1 MAILVTGGLGY
12 IGSHVVK
19 MLKEQGEE
27 VVIVD
32 FTDWKL
38 WASSGCVSFKIDICS
53 KARLRDIFNE
63 YNIEAVV
70 HLAAY
75 ADVEDSIFNPHKY
88 YVNNVAKSLA
98 LIEVM
103 MDFECNKFIFSSSA
117 AVYGDPQTIP
127 MCENHRRQPVNP
139 YGASKLML
147 EDILEVYREIYK
159 FRSISF
165 RYFNAAGADPGHKI
179 GEAHEP
185 EHHIIPLLLQDAPVK
200 IFGSDWNTPD
210 GTCIR
215 DFVHVNDIAQAHVL
229 ALQALRGGSIGRVY
243 NIGSG
248 TGYSI
253 LQLIEAVEK
262 VTGKKVDFSYT
273 LRRLGDPG
281 VLVASNESIKHDLG
295 WSPEYTDLE
304 SIIDTAWQWHRNQ

>member
-27 VVIVD
+27 VIIVD
-32 FTDWKL
+32 FADQKL
-38 WASSGCVSFKIDICS
+38 WASSGCETFKVDICAKS
-53 KARLRDIFNE
+53 RLRDIFNE
-63 YNIEAVV
+63 YQIEAVI

-75 ADVEDSIFNPHKY
+75 ADVNDSIFNPHKY

-103 MDFECNKFIFSSSA
+103 RDFDCNKLIFSSSA

-127 MCENHRRQPVNP
+127 MCENHRKQPVNP

-147 EDILEVYREIYK
+147 EDILETYRESYK
-159 FRSISF
+159 FYSISF
-165 RYFNAAGADPGHKI
+165 RYFNAAGADPCGKI

-185 EHHIIPLLLQDAPVK
+185 EHHIIPLLLRDAPVD

-215 DFVHVNDIAQAHVL
+215 DYVHVNDIANAHVL
-229 ALQALRGGSIGRVY
+229 ALGSLREGSIGKVY

-248 TGYSI
+248 TGYSL
-253 LQLIEAVEK
+253 LQLIKAVES
-262 VTGKKVDFSYT
+262 VTKKKVGYRFT
-273 LRRLGDPG
+273 GRRAGDPG
-281 VLVASNESIKHDLG
+281 ILVASAESIKHDLG
-295 WSPEYTDLE
+295 WSPEYTNLE
-304 SIIDTAWQWHRNQ
+304 DIIDTAWRWEQSR

>member
-27 VVIVD
+27 VIIVD
-32 FTDWKL
+32 FADRKN
-38 WASSGCVSFKIDICS
+38 WASSGCETFKLDICAKS
-53 KARLRDIFNE
+53 RLRDLFNE
-63 YNIEAVV
+63 YSIEAVI

-75 ADVEDSIFNPHKY
+75 ADVEDSIYNPHKY

-103 MDFECNKFIFSSSA
+103 MDFDCNKFIFSSSA

-127 MCENHRRQPVNP
+127 MCESHRKSPVNP

-147 EDILEVYREIYK
+147 EDILEHYREVYK
-159 FRSISF
+159 FRSVSF
-165 RYFNAAGADPGHKI
+165 RYFNAAGADPSGKI
-179 GEAHEP
+179 GEAHDP
-185 EHHIIPLLLQDAPVK
+185 EHHILPLLLRGDPVS
-200 IFGSDWNTPD
+200 IFGDNWETPD

-215 DFVHVNDIAQAHVL
+215 DFVHVNDIARAHLL
-229 ALQALRGGSIGRVY
+229 ALGSLREGQIGKVY

-248 TGYSI
+248 TGNTI
-253 LQLIEAVEK
+253 LQLIKAVEK
-262 VTGKKVDFSYT
+262 VTGKKVDYKYT

-281 VLVASNESIKHDLG
+281 VLVASSESIKHDLG
-295 WSPEYTDLE
+295 WSPLYSLE
-304 SIIDTAWQWHRNQ
+304 DIIKTAWRWEQHK